1 MVFPISYDEVGI
13 DSSRRLFFNYR
24 NIVGKLYMPPSPL
37 ALFHDFIFI
46 YFLAFDFCRFCVT
59 WNNAYIFTVCF
70 YRLYC
75 VEWELMN
82 NWLATQGTETDSS
95 KHVYIQGSWKW
106 ETSLSWY
113 NSLMR
118 LNYLHRQWSI
128 ASPLLVT
135 HNSFKVIF
143 SWRLEYLRGK
153 VVGVG
158 IFKKQSCRSR
168 NT

>member
-24 NIVGKLYMPPSPL
+24 NIMARYTCL
-37 ALFHDFIFI
+37 HHHWH
-46 YFLAFDFCRFCVT
+46 YFMT

-118 LNYLHRQWSI
+118 LNYLHRQRSI

-143 SWRLEYLRGK
+143 SWSLEYLRGK

-158 IFKKQSCRSR
+158 IFKKQSCRCR
-168 NT
+168 NIEEAKL